1 MAGRTSRV
9 SSLHPNEEKY
19 SQKHMSRNE
28 WGLRSTERL
37 YSTINYLCI
46 ILLTTDILYL
56 QPVPSF
62 KLVISYGLSSHN
74 SQQIFKCPPE

>member
-1 MAGRTSRV
+1 MAGRTFRV
-9 SSLHPNEEKY
+9 SSLHPNEEKC
-19 SQKHMSRNE
+19 SQKHKSRNE

-56 QPVPSF
+56 QPIPSF
-62 KLVISYGLSSHN
+62 KTGNFLWFIEAQFTTNFQVSS
-74 SQQIFKCPPE
+74 S

>member
-1 MAGRTSRV
+1 MARRTFRV
-9 SSLHPNEEKY
+9 SSLHPNEETC

-28 WGLRSTERL
+28 WGLRSIERL
-37 YSTINYLCI
+37 YLTINCLCI

-62 KLVISYGLSSHN
+62 KTDNFLWFN
-74 SQQIFKCPPE
+74 ESQLTINFKVSFS